1 MLPKLVIKRIDYLPK
16 VSVVIPTRGRPRN
29 LVNLLLTILNQS
41 RPPFEVTIIDDS
53 IVGSSKNVAI
63 CLRSEFESAGCELKY
78 VVGSNEGLP
87 AARILGVDV
96 SEGEFVLFLDDD
108 TLLDRNVV
116 CALGTFLRDNPV
128 AVGVQPK
135 ISSPA
140 ENVNRNKLAKKF
152 RNAFHKSLM
161 LSYYTKNKRALRRS
175 GVGMFANNPT
185 EVMSVQILSGCCCCY
200 RREVFN
206 ESSFD
211 TNLKR
216 WGFMEDL
223 DFSYRVY
230 MKNPGSLYAIPHA
243 KIVHNSSEEA
253 RLPTKQRIY
262 MTTIYWSYL
271 FFKNIFKGSILN
283 LIAFLWALIGNLVVN
298 VGGPIAHR
306 KPKRE
311 WWSLVFLLG
320 SYATAFKN
328 LRNILMQ
335 RLEFFNKNLE

>member
-1 MLPKLVIKRIDYLPK
+1 MFPKLVIKRIDHLPE
-16 VSVVIPTRGRPRN
+16 VSVVIPTRGRPKD
-29 LVNLLLTILNQS
+29 LANLLLTILNQNH
-41 RPPFEVTIIDDS
+41 PPFEVTIVDDS
-53 IVGSSKNVAI
+53 SVASSKNVAVSFK
-63 CLRSEFESAGCELKY
+63 SEFESAGCKLKY
-78 VVGSNEGLP
+78 VVGSNDGLP

-96 SEGEFVLFLDDD
+96 SEGEVILFLDDD

-116 CALGTFLRDNPV
+116 CALGAFLRDNPV

-135 ISSPA
+135 ISSPT
-140 ENVNRNKLAKKF
+140 ENINGNELAKKF
-152 RNAFHKSLM
+152 RNAFYKSLM

-175 GVGMFANNPT
+175 GVGVFANNPT
-185 EVMSVQILSGCCCCY
+185 EVISVQILSGCCCCY
-200 RREVFN
+200 RHEVFD
-206 ESSFD
+206 ELSFD
-211 TNLKR
+211 INLKR

-230 MKNPGSLYAIPHA
+230 MKNPGSLYAIPYA
-243 KIVHNSSEEA
+243 KIIHNSSGEA

-262 MTTIYWSYL
+262 MTTIYWFYV
-271 FFKNIFKGSILN
+271 FFKNIFEGSILN
-283 LIAFLWALIGNLVVN
+283 LIAFLWALTGNLVVN
-298 VGGPIAHR
+298 VGGPITNR

-311 WWSLVFLLG
+311 WWSLIFLLG